1 MESPDSAISYKRDS
15 TMTNPTGS
23 VFISYRRSP
32 ARPAGND
39 EATLVCDSLRRAGVP
54 IWRDLDDLAY
64 EPTEEAL
71 VAAIED
77 PSLSGA
83 ILLISPEVETSP
95 IVRHVEAV
103 RIFRRYRDG
112 DGFWV
117 LPVLIDLDYG
127 EADVALG
134 SPTGFQHLGNWNMYK
149 IKSEMIGALDAR
161 AIAQRAVKARLQA
174 IREMDEDGPLSIG
187 VFARRPPAG
196 PCSLVHDF
204 SAQFHGRKVDDGGYA
219 VFEAALLDGAS
230 RILKT
235 FPSPRLVGEGA
246 APLPLGVLVGAVY
259 SPRAKFKLSWSQF
272 VEDRERQQWS
282 FDLPASEMDVDARVS
297 MGDPSSEDLVL
308 AIGLSADIE
317 HAVAESLTGLGV
329 AYRACLHCAPR
340 SGSYTPGRV
349 LAPEHGVGFVLSAV
363 QRVRDLREELA
374 MRRANL
380 HVFLACPLAMAVLFG
395 QKLNTFSDCHLYE
408 HDPDARPS
416 YTRVH
421 TFQPSSLVY
430 E

>member
-1 MESPDSAISYKRDS
+1 MESPDSAVSYKRDS
-15 TMTNPTGS
+15 TMTNPTGR

-71 VAAIED
+71 VATLED

-83 ILLISPEVETSP
+83 VLLISPEVETSP

-103 RIFRRYRDG
+103 RIFRRYRAS
-112 DGFWV
+112 DGFWI

-149 IKSEMIGALDAR
+149 IESEMIGALDAR

-174 IREMDEDGPLSIG
+174 IRERSEDGPLSIG
-187 VFARRPPAG
+187 VFARRPPAA
-196 PCSLVHDF
+196 PCSLLHDF
-204 SAQFHGRKVDDGGYA
+204 SAQFDGRNVDDGAYGVSRRPSSTVRA
-219 VFEAALLDGAS
+219 KSSRHSKSPTRGRRRGSAAA
-230 RILKT
+230 R
-235 FPSPRLVGEGA
+235 
-246 APLPLGVLVGAVY
+246 VLVGAVY
-259 SPRAKFKLSWSQF
+259 SPRAGLKLSWSQF
-272 VEDRERQQWS
+272 VEEQEQQQWS
-282 FDLPASEMDVDARVS
+282 FALPASEMAMDARVT
-297 MGDPSSEDLVL
+297 MGDPSCEDLVL

-349 LAPEHGVGFVLSAV
+349 LAPEQGVGFVLSAIHK
-363 QRVRDLREELA
+363 VRALRE
-374 MRRANL
+374 
-380 HVFLACPLAMAVLFG
+380 
-395 QKLNTFSDCHLYE
+395 
-408 HDPDARPS
+408 
-416 YTRVH
+416 
-421 TFQPSSLVY
+421 SLP
-430 E
+430 

>member
-1 MESPDSAISYKRDS
+1 M
-15 TMTNPTGS
+15 MTDPTGS

-39 EATLVCDSLRRAGVP
+39 EATLVGDSLRRAGVP

-64 EPTEEAL
+64 EPTEDAL

-83 ILLISPEVETSP
+83 VLLISLEVETSP

-103 RIFRRYRDG
+103 RIFRRYRAG
-112 DGFWV
+112 DGFWI

-127 EADVALG
+127 DAEVALG
-134 SPTGFQHLGNWNMYK
+134 SPAGFQDLGNWNMYK
-149 IKSEMIGALDAR
+149 IESETIGALDAR
-161 AIAQRAVKARLQA
+161 VIAQRAVKARLQA

-187 VFARRPPAG
+187 VFARRAPAS
-196 PCSLVHDF
+196 PCSLTYDF
-204 SAQFHGRKVDDGGYA
+204 SAQFKGRKVDDGGYGA
-219 VFEAALLDGAS
+219 FEEALLDGA
-230 RILKT
+230 RQVLKT

-259 SPRAKFKLSWSQF
+259 SPRAEFKLSWSQF
-272 VEDRERQQWS
+272 VEERGRQQWS
-282 FDLPASEMDVDARVS
+282 FDLPASKIAMEAQVT

-317 HAVAESLTGLGV
+317 HAVSESLTGLGV
-329 AYRACLHCAPR
+329 TYRACLHCIPR

-349 LAPEHGVGFVLSAV
+349 LAPEEGVGFVLSAI
-363 QRVRDLREELA
+363 QKARDLRDELA
-374 MRRANL
+374 MVRANL
-380 HVFLACPLAMAVLFG
+380 HLFLACPLAMAVLLG

-408 HDPDARPS
+408 HDPGARPS

-421 TFQPSSLVY
+421 TFQPSSLAY
-430 E
+430 K